1 MILSLGRSV
10 RSLWSPFVII
20 CGLVFSL
27 LGMVM
32 VTMPAEPG
40 VTRPTYVS
48 GIVIGA
54 VCALLGLPIMWG
66 GARMGVFRTGDGVK
80 VRQLFGTGITYHAD
94 EIQGFTLGQDEHH
107 SVPLRPS
114 ATTRAIDGEGGRGDV
129 DRGCRCT

>member
-1 MILSLGRSV
+1 MTLSLGRSV
-10 RSLWSPFVII
+10 RSLWSPFVMI

-54 VCALLGLPIMWG
+54 VCALLGLPFMWG
-66 GARMGVFRTGDGVK
+66 GARMGVFRTGDAVK
-80 VRQLFGTGITYHAD
+80 SGSYLAPR
-94 EIQGFTLGQDEHH
+94 
-107 SVPLRPS
+107 SP
-114 ATTRAIDGEGGRGDV
+114 TTRMRSKVSPWARRSTIP
-129 DRGCRCT
+129 CP